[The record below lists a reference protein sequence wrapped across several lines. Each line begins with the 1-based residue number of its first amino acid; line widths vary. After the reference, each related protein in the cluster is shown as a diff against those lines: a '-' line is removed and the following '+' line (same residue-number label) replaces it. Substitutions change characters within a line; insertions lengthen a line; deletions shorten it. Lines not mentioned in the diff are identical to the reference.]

1 MTRQAFTRVLL
12 SLLLLITQQMA
23 ASHAM
28 SHWGAMLGAGQ
39 AQGQT
44 QTLGQVQQQAREHR
58 ADGGES
64 ELSRAFALD
73 QTCDQCLA
81 FAQLAAPLGNTP
93 RAFAPPDLAAAAIAS
108 AASQPAC
115 ARTVCAFRSR
125 APPQA

>member
-39 AQGQT
+39 GQT
-44 QTLGQVQQQAREHR
+44 QALGQVQDHR

-108 AASQPAC
+108 AASHPAC